1 MTPSSVPSLTA
12 REIVRKLKK
21 AGYVVARQ
29 KGSHVVL
36 IRKTDK
42 RAVVIPMHVK
52 KDVPKGTLH
61 RIIELAGLTPEEFNE
76 L

>member
-1 MTPSSVPSLTA
+1 M
-12 REIVRKLKK
+12 
-21 AGYVVARQ
+21 
-29 KGSHVVL
+29 VL

-52 KDVPKGTLH
+52 KDVPRGTIH

>member
-21 AGYVVARQ
+21 AGCVVARQ

>member
-61 RIIELAGLTPEEFNE
+61 RIIELAGLTPEESNE

>member
-12 REIVRKLKK
+12 REIVQKLKK

-29 KGSHVVL
+29 KGSHRVL